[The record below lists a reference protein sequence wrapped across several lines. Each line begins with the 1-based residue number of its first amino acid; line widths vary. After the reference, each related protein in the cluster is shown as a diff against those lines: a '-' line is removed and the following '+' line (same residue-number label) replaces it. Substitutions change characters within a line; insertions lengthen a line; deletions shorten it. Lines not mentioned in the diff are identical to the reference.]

1 MDKMRKEE
9 SNEWIEGK
17 RFKLRYVQGKVLLME
32 NKAMIVKNEIEMFC
46 NLLFYMRDILSR
58 NKKGKVVM

>member
-1 MDKMRKEE
+1 MRKEE